1 MYSRNLNGQIM
12 TMAASGW
19 TWHDKFVM
27 QDLETGSLWWTGVG
41 LEGNDTMLCLSGPR
55 QNNRTEKIESYRG
68 SWHGWVAGHPHSK
81 YLKTK

>member
-1 MYSRNLNGQIM
+1 MYSRNLDGQIL

-19 TWHDKFVM
+19 TWHDKFVL

-41 LEGNDTMLCLSGPR
+41 LDGNDTMLCISGPL
-55 QNNRTEKIESYRG
+55 QNNRTVKLPSFRG
-68 SWHGWVAGHPHSK
+68 TWRTWLHVFPGSK

>member
-1 MYSRNLNGQIM
+1 M

-19 TWHDKFVM
+19 TWHDKFVL

-41 LEGNDTMLCLSGPR
+41 LDGNNTMLCIAGPL
-55 QNNRTEKIESYRG
+55 QNNRTPKLVSFRG
-68 SWHGWVAGHPHSK
+68 MWLGWIPGYPGTK